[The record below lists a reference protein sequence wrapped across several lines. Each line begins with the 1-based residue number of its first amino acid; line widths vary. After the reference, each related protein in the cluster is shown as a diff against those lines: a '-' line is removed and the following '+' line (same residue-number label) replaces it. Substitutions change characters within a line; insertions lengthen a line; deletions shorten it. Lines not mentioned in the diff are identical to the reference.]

1 MYAALVLMLLTLVVN
16 VLAQWVVRRL
26 SLKYS

>member
-1 MYAALVLMLLTLVVN
+1 MYAALILMLLTFSVN

-26 SLKYS
+26 SLRY